1 MKRRILV
8 AEDDDDLRQTLA
20 EILELE
26 GYEVDTAED
35 GQVALDKL
43 NRGTPPDLMVLDLRM
58 PRKSGHDVL
67 HEIRDLPHLL
77 DLPIVVLTA
86 ETKNPPLGAVA
97 WLRKPALPSLLL
109 AVVANYLRRKVGK

>member
-1 MKRRILV
+1 MTKRILV

-43 NRGTPPDLMVLDLRM
+43 RAGVPFDLMVLDLRM

-67 HEIRDLPHLL
+67 HEIRDLPRLAS
-77 DLPIVVLTA
+77 LPIVVLTA

-109 AVVANYLRRKVGK
+109 AVVSNYLRKGVK